1 MTVVTDS
8 GRPLNSVTHPP
19 TVRRVRYER
28 LVIEAGS
35 TTFSLAFHPRLTVI
49 AGVGELERES
59 LSGEL
64 IGALGSSRSGVH
76 LELVADDGRRLAVF
90 RPATGRHRVV
100 DIDEAADVTNEF
112 LNPDGDVDLFAHAEV
127 DPRAARRTL
136 RTGATDLTTVA
147 ASDELVQ
154 TLAGLDQTQ
163 LWSAAAR
170 VRVTDEQLQA
180 EAEATGSAPEDA
192 DMIDRIEHSHHML
205 EATVERQD
213 RLRRKAF
220 LTAGLCAVVGIPSAV
235 LVPSLAIPIIAVG
248 LLVTI
253 AAFGYRARVN
263 RAFDAE
269 REALGEAGAQSYLG
283 FQLQRVNGLVSSQE
297 NRRRLLAAAEDHRVA
312 AARWSEIVGDVSV
325 DWALEHHEAITA
337 AARLRDDIHSIG
349 QLSSGS
355 VEVGTDQAAGLAQAL
370 VARLVQARNL
380 GTHQESFPVILDD
393 PFTGLPAHVKPAL
406 LELLRRTAGTPQAI
420 LLTDDEDV
428 ASWARLEALAGELTV
443 LEPSRPGSPD
453 APASS
458 SSSMAS

>member
-1 MTVVTDS
+1 MT
-8 GRPLNSVTHPP
+8 G
-19 TVRRVRYER
+19 
-28 LVIEAGS
+28 
-35 TTFSLAFHPRLTVI
+35 
-49 AGVGELERES
+49 
-59 LSGEL
+59 
-64 IGALGSSRSGVH
+64 
-76 LELVADDGRRLAVF
+76 
-90 RPATGRHRVV
+90 
-100 DIDEAADVTNEF
+100 EF
-112 LNPDGDVDLFAHAEV
+112 LNPDGEVDLFAHAEV

-248 LLVTI
+248 LLVTV

-355 VEVGTDQAAGLAQAL
+355 VEVGTDQAAALAQAL

-393 PFTGLPAHVKPAL
+393 PFVGLAAAREARVARAAAPHRRHPAGHPPHRRRGRRLLGPARSPRRRAHRPRALPARLPRRTGVVLDGVLRAGFELVSLELGRSFLATRSGFADPAL
-406 LELLRRTAGTPQAI
+406 TGRGCSAWRTAQLHHRRT
-420 LLTDDEDV
+420 
-428 ASWARLEALAGELTV
+428 
-443 LEPSRPGSPD
+443 
-453 APASS
+453 
-458 SSSMAS
+458 

>member
-1 MTVVTDS
+1 
-8 GRPLNSVTHPP
+8 
-19 TVRRVRYER
+19 VRYER

-59 LSGEL
+59 LCGEL
-64 IGALGSSRSGVH
+64 IGALGCSRSGVH
-76 LELVADDGRRLAVF
+76 MELVGDDGRRLAVF
-90 RPATGRHRVV
+90 RPPTGRHRVV
-100 DIDEAADVTNEF
+100 DIDEAADVTSEF
-112 LNPDGDVDLFAHAEV
+112 LDAEGEVNLFAHADVE
-127 DPRAARRTL
+127 PRSARRTL
-136 RTGATDLTTVA
+136 RTDATDLTTVA

-154 TLAGLDQTQ
+154 TLAGLDQTV

-180 EAEATGSAPEDA
+180 EAEATGTAPEDA
-192 DMIDRIEHSHHML
+192 EVIDRIEHSHHML

-213 RLRRKAF
+213 RLRRQAF
-220 LTAGLCAVVGIPSAV
+220 LTAGFCLVAGIPAAV

-248 LLVTI
+248 LVVTL
-253 AAFGYRARVN
+253 AAFAYRARVS

-312 AARWSEIVGDVSV
+312 AARWTEIVGDVSV

-337 AARLRDDIHSIG
+337 AARLRQDIHSLG
-349 QLSSGS
+349 TLSSGS
-355 VEVGTDQAAGLAQAL
+355 VDVGTDRATDLAQAL
-370 VARLVQARNL
+370 VARLVQARHV
-380 GTHQESFPVILDD
+380 GERQESFPVILDD
-393 PFTGLPAHVKPAL
+393 PFTGLAPHLKPPL
-406 LELLRRTAGTPQAI
+406 LELLRRTAGSPQAI

-428 ASWARLEALAGELTV
+428 ASWARLEAFAGELTV

-453 APASS
+453 APAPSV
-458 SSSMAS
+458 A